1 MRYKYNFLKKY
12 LMSRLGSNSFLT
24 ETCCLSS
31 VFTLFRWIDRRKKT
45 DLLDTFLCYLSKELR
60 SLVYMNK
67 IKGLLKLLRFE
78 LPFSAGVCV
87 VMGQL
92 LALGGLA
99 SISITIFGFFSV
111 FLISA
116 SILVMNDC
124 FDVETDKINAP
135 HRPIPSNLVTL
146 NEALYSSLL
155 LLFTGIILS
164 YLINVT
170 VLFISIVLAL
180 IGFLYNRYFK
190 KSGLPGNLMVSFSVG
205 MTFIYGGSSV
215 GLPFHKMV
223 LFFGLIAA
231 LIDLG
236 EEIAADA
243 MDIKGDQLINS
254 NSLAIKYGRST
265 ALKISCFIFF
275 FVVLLSFVPFV
286 LNWFAIAYLV
296 PIGLMDASIAY
307 PALRL
312 LSSENDEGRKY
323 IRWIYLGAISGIILF
338 IVMRL
343 IGI

>member
-1 MRYKYNFLKKY
+1 
-12 LMSRLGSNSFLT
+12 
-24 ETCCLSS
+24 
-31 VFTLFRWIDRRKKT
+31 
-45 DLLDTFLCYLSKELR
+45 
-60 SLVYMNK
+60 MNK

-92 LALGGLA
+92 LALGEFA
-99 SISITIFGFFSV
+99 STALTIFGFLSV

-116 SILVMNDC
+116 SILVMNDY

-135 HRPIPSNLVTL
+135 HRPIPSNLVTP
-146 NEALYSSLL
+146 NEALYFSLL
-155 LLFTGIILS
+155 LLLAGILFG
-164 YLINVT
+164 YLISVT
-170 VLFISIVLAL
+170 VLLISIVLAVV
-180 IGFLYNRYFK
+180 GFLYNRYFK

-205 MTFIYGGSSV
+205 MTFIYGGASV

-243 MDIKGDQLINS
+243 MDIKGDQLIKS
-254 NSLAIKYGRST
+254 NSLAIKYGKSVS
-265 ALKISCFIFF
+265 LKISGYIFF
-275 FVVLLSFVPFV
+275 FVILLSFIPFI
-286 LNWFAIAYLV
+286 LNWFPLIYLV
-296 PIGLMDASIAY
+296 PIGIMDISIAY

-312 LSSENDEGRKY
+312 LNSKNEEGRKY
-323 IRWIYLGAISGIILF
+323 IRWIYLGAISGLILF
-338 IVMRL
+338 IIMRF

>member
-1 MRYKYNFLKKY
+1 
-12 LMSRLGSNSFLT
+12 
-24 ETCCLSS
+24 
-31 VFTLFRWIDRRKKT
+31 
-45 DLLDTFLCYLSKELR
+45 
-60 SLVYMNK
+60 MNK

-92 LALGGLA
+92 LALGEFA
-99 SISITIFGFFSV
+99 STALTIFGFLSV

-116 SILVMNDC
+116 SILVMNDY

-135 HRPIPSNLVTL
+135 HRPIPSNLVTP
-146 NEALYSSLL
+146 NEALYFSLL
-155 LLFTGIILS
+155 LLLAGILFG
-164 YLINVT
+164 YLISVT
-170 VLFISIVLAL
+170 VLLISIVLAV

-205 MTFIYGGSSV
+205 MTFIYGGASV

-243 MDIKGDQLINS
+243 MDIKGDQLIKS
-254 NSLAIKYGRST
+254 NSLAIKYGKSVS
-265 ALKISCFIFF
+265 LKISGYIFF
-275 FVVLLSFVPFV
+275 FVILLSFIPFI
-286 LNWFAIAYLV
+286 LNWFPLIYLV
-296 PIGLMDASIAY
+296 PIGIMDISIAY

-312 LSSENDEGRKY
+312 LNSKNEEGRKY
-323 IRWIYLGAISGIILF
+323 IRWIYLGAISGLILF
-338 IVMRL
+338 IIMRF

>member
-1 MRYKYNFLKKY
+1 
-12 LMSRLGSNSFLT
+12 
-24 ETCCLSS
+24 
-31 VFTLFRWIDRRKKT
+31 
-45 DLLDTFLCYLSKELR
+45 
-60 SLVYMNK
+60 MNK
-67 IKGLLKLLRFE
+67 IKGLFKLLRFE

-92 LALGGLA
+92 LALGEFA
-99 SISITIFGFFSV
+99 TVSIIVFGFMSV

-116 SILVMNDC
+116 SILVMNDY
-124 FDVETDKINAP
+124 FDIETDKINAP
-135 HRPIPSNLVTL
+135 HRPIPSKIVTP
-146 NEALYSSLL
+146 NEALHFSLL
-155 LLFTGIILS
+155 LLFAGILFG
-164 YLINVT
+164 YLVSVT
-170 VLFISIVLAL
+170 VLLISIVLAI

-205 MTFIYGGSSV
+205 MTFIFGGATV

-223 LFFGLIAA
+223 LFFGAIAS

-243 MDIKGDQLINS
+243 MDMKGDRLIKS

-265 ALKISCFIFF
+265 ALRISVFIFF
-275 FVVLLSFVPFV
+275 FVVLLTFVPFIIKW
-286 LNWFAIAYLV
+286 LSLIYLV
-296 PIGLMDASIAY
+296 PIGIMDVSIAY

-312 LSSENDEGRKY
+312 LKSKNDEGRKY
-323 IRWIYLGAISGIILF
+323 IRLIYLGAISGIIIF